1 MNTLTS
7 AARLATAA
15 ATARPISNLSI
26 RAGTVGFFLRLGEGG
41 IAAPPPVAALP
52 GSGGAAWDAT
62 GAAVPVGAAAAGVG
76 ILTVGAE
83 VGFGGKVIRT
93 VSFFG
98 WILIVSS
105 VLFTTG
111 ASTLG
116 STLIESGEP

>member
-1 MNTLTS
+1 
-7 AARLATAA
+7 
-15 ATARPISNLSI
+15 
-26 RAGTVGFFLRLGEGG
+26 
-41 IAAPPPVAALP
+41 
-52 GSGGAAWDAT
+52 
-62 GAAVPVGAAAAGVG
+62 VG